1 MGGATQRLDPGSGKS
16 SDGMMKTIFSRR
28 RFLQSSSLVAGS
40 GLLPAGL
47 ASGRKVSPND
57 KLNIGVIGAG
67 GKGTADSEGV
77 MSENI
82 VALCDVDERTL
93 RARKARFPKAKLFKD
108 YRVMLEQVGDQLDA
122 VTVSTPDHHHFP
134 ASMLAMDLG
143 LHVYV
148 QKPLAHT
155 VWQARQMLKRS
166 RDKKVVTQ
174 MGNQGHSYSS
184 TRKLVE
190 VVRAGIIG
198 EVREVHVWTDRPI
211 WPQGISRP
219 EGSKPVPDYLDW
231 DLWLGPAPE
240 RPYHDGY
247 HPFKW
252 RGFWD
257 FGTGA
262 LGDMGCHNMDAA
274 FWALGLGAPT
284 SVEADV
290 SGVSEDTAPK
300 WSVIRYEFPARGDLP
315 PVSLTWYDGGK
326 QPSADIIG
334 EKSLPKN
341 GSLIVGSKA
350 TIAFR
355 EWNPN
360 GFRVLSEGQEVQY
373 ADPDPV
379 FPRVGDN
386 PYKEWIEACKGGSP
400 CLSNFEYSVPLTE
413 MVLLGNVALRAG
425 EKVEWDAK
433 ALRAKGNPLADKLI
447 RTAPRKGWEV

>member
-1 MGGATQRLDPGSGKS
+1 MTSRASRRHFLGTSAAVAGPLLLPGGAL
-16 SDGMMKTIFSRR
+16 
-28 RFLQSSSLVAGS
+28 
-40 GLLPAGL
+40 
-47 ASGRKVSPND
+47 SGRTVSPNS

-93 RARKARFPKAKLFKD
+93 RARKGRFPKAETFSD
-108 YRVMLEQVGDQLDA
+108 YRVMLEKVGDKLDA
-122 VTVSTPDHHHFP
+122 VTVSTPDHHHFA
-134 ASMLAMDLG
+134 ASMLAMQLG

-148 QKPLAHT
+148 QKPLAHN
-155 VWQARQMLKRS
+155 VWQAREMLKLARE
-166 RDKKVVTQ
+166 KKVITQ
-174 MGNQGHSYSS
+174 MGNQGHAFDS

-190 VVRAGIIG
+190 VVRSGIIG

-211 WPQGISRP
+211 WPQGMDRP
-219 EGSKPVPDYLDW
+219 KRSKPVPGYLDW

-247 HPFKW
+247 HPFRW

-274 FWALGLGAPT
+274 FWALELGAPT
-284 SVEADV
+284 SVVAEVA
-290 SGVSEDTAPK
+290 GIHPDTAPK
-300 WSVIRYEFPARGDLP
+300 WSVIRYEFPARGAKP

-326 QPSADIIG
+326 KPSADILG

-360 GFRVLSEGQEVQY
+360 GFRVMAEGKELPSE
-373 ADPDPV
+373 DPDPL
-379 FPRVGDN
+379 FPRVGDH
-386 PYKEWIEACKGGSP
+386 PYKEWIAACKGGP
-400 CLSNFEYSVPLTE
+400 LCLSNFEYSVPLTE
-413 MVLLGNVALRAG
+413 MVLLGNVALRCG
-425 EKVEWDAK
+425 KKIDWDARN
-433 ALRAKGNPLADKLI
+433 LRARGNAEADRLI
-447 RTAPRKGWEV
+447 RSKPREGWAV

>member
-1 MGGATQRLDPGSGKS
+1 
-16 SDGMMKTIFSRR
+16 
-28 RFLQSSSLVAGS
+28 
-40 GLLPAGL
+40 
-47 ASGRKVSPND
+47 
-57 KLNIGVIGAG
+57 
-67 GKGTADSEGV
+67 
-77 MSENI
+77 
-82 VALCDVDERTL
+82 
-93 RARKARFPKAKLFKD
+93 
-108 YRVMLEQVGDQLDA
+108 
-122 VTVSTPDHHHFP
+122 
-134 ASMLAMDLG
+134 
-143 LHVYV
+143 
-148 QKPLAHT
+148 
-155 VWQARQMLKRS
+155 
-166 RDKKVVTQ
+166 
-174 MGNQGHSYSS
+174 
-184 TRKLVE
+184 
-190 VVRAGIIG
+190 
-198 EVREVHVWTDRPI
+198 
-211 WPQGISRP
+211 
-219 EGSKPVPDYLDW
+219 
-231 DLWLGPAPE
+231 
-240 RPYHDGY
+240 
-247 HPFKW
+247 
-252 RGFWD
+252 
-257 FGTGA
+257 
-262 LGDMGCHNMDAA
+262 MDAA

-447 RTAPRKGWEV
+447 RTAPRKGWGV

>member
-1 MGGATQRLDPGSGKS
+1 MSGN
-16 SDGMMKTIFSRR
+16 FSRR
-28 RFLQSSSLVAGS
+28 RFLGTSAAVAGP
-40 GLLPAGL
+40 LILPAGSL
-47 ASGRKVSPND
+47 FGGRVSPNE

-93 RARKARFPKAKLFKD
+93 RARKGRFPKAATFSD
-108 YRVMLEQVGDQLDA
+108 YLVMMEKMGDKLDA
-122 VTVSTPDHHHFP
+122 VTVSTPDHHHFA
-134 ASMLAMDLG
+134 ASMLAMQLG

-148 QKPLAHT
+148 QKPLAHN
-155 VWQARQMLKRS
+155 VWQAREMLKRA
-166 RDKKVVTQ
+166 REKKVITQ
-174 MGNQGHSYSS
+174 MGNQGHAFDS

-190 VVRAGIIG
+190 VVRSGIIG
-198 EVREVHVWTDRPI
+198 EVREAHVWTDRPI
-211 WPQGISRP
+211 WPQGMDRP
-219 EGSKPVPDYLDW
+219 KGAKAVPEYLDW

-240 RPYHDGY
+240 RPYQDGY
-247 HPFKW
+247 HPFRW

-274 FWALGLGAPT
+274 FWALELGAPT
-284 SVEADV
+284 SVVAEAA
-290 SGVSEDTAPK
+290 GIHPDTAPK
-300 WSVIRYEFPARGDLP
+300 WSVIRYEFPARGAKP
-315 PVSLTWYDGGK
+315 PVRLTWYDGGK
-326 QPSADIIG
+326 KPSPDIIG

-360 GFRVLSEGQEVQY
+360 GFRVLAEGKELHY
-373 ADPDPV
+373 EDPDPL

-386 PYKEWIEACKGGSP
+386 PYKEWITACKGGSL

-413 MVLLGNVALRAG
+413 MVLLGNAALRCG
-425 EKVEWDAK
+425 EKIEWDARNLK
-433 ALRAKGNPLADKLI
+433 ARGNPDADQFL
-447 RTAPRKGWEV
+447 RSRPRQGWEV

>member
-1 MGGATQRLDPGSGKS
+1 MLPMSPNL
-16 SDGMMKTIFSRR
+16 SRR
-28 RFLQSSSLVAGS
+28 RFLGTSAAFAGPLIMPSGSLF
-40 GLLPAGL
+40 
-47 ASGRKVSPND
+47 GRKISPNE

-93 RARKARFPKAKLFKD
+93 RARKGRFPKAQTFSD
-108 YRVMLEQVGDQLDA
+108 YRVMLEKIGDKLDA

-134 ASMLAMDLG
+134 ASMLAMELG

-155 VWQARQMLKRS
+155 VWQAREMLKLS
-166 RDKKVVTQ
+166 RKKKVITQ
-174 MGNQGHSYSS
+174 MGNQGHAYSS

-190 VVRAGIIG
+190 VVRSGIIG
-198 EVREVHVWTDRPI
+198 EVKEAHVWTDRPI
-211 WPQGISRP
+211 WPQGMDRP

-274 FWALGLGAPT
+274 FWALELGAPT

-290 SGVSEDTAPK
+290 SGLNKDTAPK
-300 WSVIRYEFPARGDLP
+300 WSVIRYEFPARGDKP

-326 QPSADIIG
+326 KPSPDIIG
-334 EKSLPKN
+334 EKSLPRN

-360 GFRVLSEGQEVQY
+360 GFRVLSEGKELKY
-373 ADPDPV
+373 DDPDPI

-386 PYKEWIEACKGGSP
+386 PYKEWISACKGGSL

-425 EKVEWDAK
+425 KRIDWDSENLK
-433 ALRAKGNPLADKLI
+433 AKGNAEVDHLI
-447 RTAPRKGWEV
+447 RSAARKGWGV

>member
-1 MGGATQRLDPGSGKS
+1 
-16 SDGMMKTIFSRR
+16 MKANLSRR
-28 RFLQSSSLVAGS
+28 RFLGTSASVVGPLILPSGSLF
-40 GLLPAGL
+40 
-47 ASGRKVSPND
+47 GRKVSPNE

-93 RARKARFPKAKLFKD
+93 RARKGRFPKAQTFSD
-108 YRVMLEQVGDQLDA
+108 YRVMLEKVGDKLDA

-134 ASMLAMDLG
+134 ASMLAMQLG

-148 QKPLAHT
+148 QKPLAHS
-155 VWQARQMLKRS
+155 VWQAREMLKLS
-166 RDKKVVTQ
+166 REKKVITQ

-190 VVRAGIIG
+190 VVRSGIIG
-198 EVREVHVWTDRPI
+198 EVKEAHVWTDRPI
-211 WPQGISRP
+211 WPQGMDRP
-219 EGSKPVPDYLDW
+219 KGSKPVPEYLDW
-231 DLWLGPAPE
+231 DLWLGAAPE

-274 FWALGLGAPT
+274 FWALDLGAPT
-284 SVEADV
+284 SVMADV
-290 SGVSEDTAPK
+290 SGVNKDTAPK
-300 WSVIRYEFPARGDLP
+300 WSVIRYEFPARGEKP

-326 QPSADIIG
+326 KPSPDIIG

-360 GFRVLSEGQEVQY
+360 GFRVLAEGKELNY
-373 ADPDPV
+373 EDPDPV

-386 PYKEWIEACKGGSP
+386 PYKEWIKACKGGSL

-413 MVLLGNVALRAG
+413 MVLLGNVALRSSR
-425 EKVEWDAK
+425 KIEWDSENLK
-433 ALRAKGNPLADKLI
+433 ARGNPEADQLI
-447 RTAPRKGWEV
+447 RSEPRKGWGV

>member
-1 MGGATQRLDPGSGKS
+1 MLSMSPNL
-16 SDGMMKTIFSRR
+16 SRR
-28 RFLQSSSLVAGS
+28 RFLGTSAAFAGPLIMPSGSLF
-40 GLLPAGL
+40 
-47 ASGRKVSPND
+47 GRKISPNE

-93 RARKARFPKAKLFKD
+93 RARKGRFPKAQTFSD
-108 YRVMLEQVGDQLDA
+108 YRVMLEKIGDKLDA

-134 ASMLAMDLG
+134 ASMLAMELG

-155 VWQARQMLKRS
+155 VWQAREMLKLS
-166 RDKKVVTQ
+166 RQKKVITQ
-174 MGNQGHSYSS
+174 MGNQGHAYSS

-190 VVRAGIIG
+190 VVRSGIIG
-198 EVREVHVWTDRPI
+198 EVKEAHVWTDRPI
-211 WPQGISRP
+211 WPQGMDRP
-219 EGSKPVPDYLDW
+219 EGFKPVPEYLDW

-274 FWALGLGAPT
+274 FWALDLGAPT
-284 SVEADV
+284 SVRADV
-290 SGVSEDTAPK
+290 SGLNKDTAPK
-300 WSVIRYEFPARGDLP
+300 WSVIRYEFPARGNKP
-315 PVSLTWYDGGK
+315 PVILSWYDGGK
-326 QPSADIIG
+326 KPSPDIIG
-334 EKSLPKN
+334 EKSLPRN

-360 GFRVLSEGQEVQY
+360 GFRVLSEGKELKY
-373 ADPDPV
+373 DDPDPI

-386 PYKEWIEACKGGSP
+386 PYKEWINACKGGSL

-425 EKVEWDAK
+425 KRIDWDSENMK
-433 ALRAKGNPLADKLI
+433 AKGNADVDHLI
-447 RTAPRKGWEV
+447 RSTARKGWGV

>member
-1 MGGATQRLDPGSGKS
+1 MSGN
-16 SDGMMKTIFSRR
+16 FSRR
-28 RFLQSSSLVAGS
+28 RFLGTSAAVAGP
-40 GLLPAGL
+40 LILPAGSL
-47 ASGRKVSPND
+47 FGGRVSPNE

-93 RARKARFPKAKLFKD
+93 RARKGRFPKAATFSD
-108 YRVMLEQVGDQLDA
+108 YRVMLEKMGDKLDA
-122 VTVSTPDHHHFP
+122 VTVSTPDHHHFA
-134 ASMLAMDLG
+134 ASMLAMQLG

-148 QKPLAHT
+148 QKPLAHN
-155 VWQARQMLKRS
+155 VWQAREMLKRA
-166 RDKKVVTQ
+166 REKKVITQ
-174 MGNQGHSYSS
+174 MGNQGHAFDS

-190 VVRAGIIG
+190 VVRSGIIG
-198 EVREVHVWTDRPI
+198 EVREAHVWTDRPI
-211 WPQGISRP
+211 WPQGMDRP
-219 EGSKPVPDYLDW
+219 KGAKAVPEYLDW

-247 HPFKW
+247 HPFRW

-274 FWALGLGAPT
+274 FWALELGAPT
-284 SVEADV
+284 SVVAEAA
-290 SGVSEDTAPK
+290 EIHPDTAPK
-300 WSVIRYEFPARGDLP
+300 WSVIRYEFPARGAKP
-315 PVSLTWYDGGK
+315 PVRLTWYDGGK
-326 QPSADIIG
+326 KPSPDIIG

-360 GFRVLSEGQEVQY
+360 GFRVLAEGKELHY
-373 ADPDPV
+373 EDPDPL

-386 PYKEWIEACKGGSP
+386 PYKEWITACKGGSL

-413 MVLLGNVALRAG
+413 MVLLGNAALRCG
-425 EKVEWDAK
+425 EKIEWDARNLK
-433 ALRAKGNPLADKLI
+433 ARGNPDADQFL
-447 RTAPRKGWEV
+447 RSRPRQGWEV

>member
-1 MGGATQRLDPGSGKS
+1 MSGN
-16 SDGMMKTIFSRR
+16 FSRR
-28 RFLQSSSLVAGS
+28 RFLGTSAAVAGP
-40 GLLPAGL
+40 LILPAGSL
-47 ASGRKVSPND
+47 FGGRVSPNE

-93 RARKARFPKAKLFKD
+93 RARKGRFPKAATFSD
-108 YRVMLEQVGDQLDA
+108 YRVMLEKMGDKLDA
-122 VTVSTPDHHHFP
+122 VTVSTPDHHHFA
-134 ASMLAMDLG
+134 ASMLAMQLG

-148 QKPLAHT
+148 QKPLAHN
-155 VWQARQMLKRS
+155 VWQAREMRKRA
-166 RDKKVVTQ
+166 REKKVITQ
-174 MGNQGHSYSS
+174 MGNQGHAFDS

-190 VVRAGIIG
+190 VVRSGIIG
-198 EVREVHVWTDRPI
+198 EVREAHVWTDRPI
-211 WPQGISRP
+211 WPQGMDRP
-219 EGSKPVPDYLDW
+219 KGAKAVPEYLDW

-247 HPFKW
+247 HPFRW

-274 FWALGLGAPT
+274 FWALELGAPT
-284 SVEADV
+284 SVVAEAA
-290 SGVSEDTAPK
+290 GIHPDTAPK
-300 WSVIRYEFPARGDLP
+300 WSVIRYEFPARGAKP
-315 PVSLTWYDGGK
+315 PVRLTWYDGGK
-326 QPSADIIG
+326 KPSPDIIG

-360 GFRVLSEGQEVQY
+360 GFRVLAEGKELHY
-373 ADPDPV
+373 EDPDPL

-386 PYKEWIEACKGGSP
+386 PYKEWITACKGGSL

-413 MVLLGNVALRAG
+413 MVLLGNAALRCG
-425 EKVEWDAK
+425 EKIEWDARNLK
-433 ALRAKGNPLADKLI
+433 ARGNPDADQFL
-447 RTAPRKGWEV
+447 RSRPRQGWEV

>member
-1 MGGATQRLDPGSGKS
+1 
-16 SDGMMKTIFSRR
+16 MKANLSRR
-28 RFLQSSSLVAGS
+28 RFLGTSASVVGPLILPSGSLF
-40 GLLPAGL
+40 
-47 ASGRKVSPND
+47 GRKVSPNE

-93 RARKARFPKAKLFKD
+93 RARKGRFPKAQTFSD
-108 YRVMLEQVGDQLDA
+108 YRVMLEKVGDKLDA

-134 ASMLAMDLG
+134 ASMLAMQLG

-148 QKPLAHT
+148 QKPLAHS
-155 VWQARQMLKRS
+155 VWQAREMLKLS
-166 RDKKVVTQ
+166 REKKVITQ

-190 VVRAGIIG
+190 VVRSGIIG
-198 EVREVHVWTDRPI
+198 EVKEAHVWTDRPI
-211 WPQGISRP
+211 WPQGMDRP
-219 EGSKPVPDYLDW
+219 KGSKPVPEYLDW
-231 DLWLGPAPE
+231 DLWLGSAPE

-274 FWALGLGAPT
+274 FWALDLGAPT
-284 SVEADV
+284 SVMADV
-290 SGVSEDTAPK
+290 SGVNKDTAPK
-300 WSVIRYEFPARGDLP
+300 WSVIRYEFPARGEKP

-326 QPSADIIG
+326 KPSPDIIG

-360 GFRVLSEGQEVQY
+360 GFRVLAEGKELNY
-373 ADPDPV
+373 EDPDPV

-386 PYKEWIEACKGGSP
+386 PYKEWIKACKGGSL

-413 MVLLGNVALRAG
+413 MVLLGNVALRSSR
-425 EKVEWDAK
+425 KIEWDAENLK
-433 ALRAKGNPLADKLI
+433 ARGNPEADQLI
-447 RTAPRKGWEV
+447 RSEPRKGWGV